1 MTLTPNISS
10 GTLEELADSCVAF
23 YKMNRDK
30 MSTDTVHKKRAQ
42 LSRHVETFHR
52 DCGTLT
58 APVQR
63 RIQEL
68 RDGNCIVLM
77 IAHQPNFFG
86 YSGVFRKATLN
97 FVLSDILEK
106 RLKLPV
112 VCFFGIADQ
121 DFTDDRWVRSALLPD
136 VQRRDGLF
144 SLSVSLPRKL
154 LLNSVPKLS
163 QEVFNG
169 WRSAIDEWF
178 SSKLASL
185 RRLSRASGL
194 GALPEGDRLKENFE
208 GFWKIAEDAYT
219 KAVNYSDFNAFL
231 ISRII
236 NHVWGYDTLFSR
248 FSECEQIFEPEFC
261 YLLSRFDEYSKYVK
275 DVTTAQEDSDGGVSK
290 FEHSLLPFWYH
301 CDCGSKARLIM
312 HRDNES
318 LFGVGECLSCG
329 KEYRLNVGTKNDPE
343 ISGLLPRISARSL
356 SMPLVFFEGLRIT
369 CYVSGIGGREYL
381 RQTKHVAEKMGLTF
395 PPTVIWRPKDVYLGI
410 GQLEAIMMYRRIS
423 ETFDFSKFHEVKKA
437 LEKKIAISKER
448 IDEIKLQ
455 KQEVARSAISC
466 EEKVGKER
474 ALSFIENQIMKG
486 SGFASLIRD
495 SRLLENVMAVQ
506 TLHPS
511 ILDYAINIGLE
522 KTNEQWT
529 TFLKENGNLESDV
542 YLGTVLSDSFRFL
555 DPKLAGTNK
564 APDSSRW

>member
-1 MTLTPNISS
+1 MTLKPNISS

-23 YKMNRDK
+23 YKMNRSK
-30 MSTDTVHKKRAQ
+30 MSTDTVRKKRAQ
-42 LSRHVETFHR
+42 LSRYVETFHR
-52 DCGTLT
+52 ECGTLT
-58 APVQR
+58 DPVQE

-77 IAHQPNFFG
+77 TAHQPNFFG

-97 FVLSDILEK
+97 SVLSNMLEE

-144 SLSVSLPRKL
+144 DLHVCLPGKL

-169 WRSAIDEWF
+169 WRSAIDEWC

-194 GALPEGDRLKENFE
+194 GALPEGNRLKENFE
-208 GFWKIAEDAYT
+208 SFWKIAEDAYT
-219 KAVNYSDFNAFL
+219 KALNYSDFNAFL

-248 FSECEQIFEPEFC
+248 FSQCEQIFEPEFC
-261 YLLSRFDEYSKYVK
+261 FLLSHFDEYSKYVK
-275 DVTTAQEDSDGGVSK
+275 DVTTAQKGSKGGVCGY
-290 FEHSLLPFWYH
+290 EHTLLPFWYH
-301 CDCGSKARLIM
+301 CDCGSKARLFM
-312 HRDNES
+312 HQDNDS
-318 LFGVGECLSCG
+318 LFGIGECMSCG
-329 KEYRLNVGTKNDPE
+329 KEYRIDVGCRSDPE
-343 ISGLLPRISARSL
+343 ISGLLSRISGRSL
-356 SMPLVFFEGLRIT
+356 SMPLIFFDGLKVA
-369 CYVSGIGGREYL
+369 CYVGGIGGSEYL
-381 RQTKHVAEKMGLTF
+381 QQAKYVAEKMGLTF
-395 PPTVIWRPKDVYLGI
+395 PPIVIWRPRDVYLGV
-410 GQLEAIMMYRRIS
+410 GQLEALMMYRGIS
-423 ETFDFSKFHEVKKA
+423 KTFDFSKFHEAKKA
-437 LEKKIAISKER
+437 LEKKIEISKER
-448 IDEIKLQ
+448 IGEIELQ
-455 KQEVARSAISC
+455 KEEVTGRAISF
-466 EEKVGKER
+466 EGKAEKMR
-474 ALSFIENQIMKG
+474 ALSLMANYVRKE
-486 SGFASLIRD
+486 SELPVLIRD
-495 SRLLENVMAVQ
+495 DKLLENVLAVQ
-506 TLHPS
+506 ALYPS

-522 KTNEQWT
+522 RTNEQWT

-542 YLGTVLSDSFRFL
+542 YLRTVLSDSFGIL
-555 DPKLAGTNK
+555 DQKLAGTNG